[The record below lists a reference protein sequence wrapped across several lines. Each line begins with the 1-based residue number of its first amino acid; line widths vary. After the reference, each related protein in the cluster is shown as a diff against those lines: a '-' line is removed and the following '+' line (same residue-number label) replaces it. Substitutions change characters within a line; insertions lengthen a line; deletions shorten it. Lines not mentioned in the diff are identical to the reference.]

1 MLIHGYIF
9 FFHSLSLLATT
20 IILIDE
26 FVIISRRHHGM
37 PFGLS
42 LFVDGMIYCR
52 LSSCCEYKHKPG
64 HMIGGRSGHFRL
76 VMIEGGRQCYKC
88 ESKAAT
94 SVSKRRGDLFE
105 LVTSNVSTT
114 KQENN
119 QETQH
124 ENEVYMYIYI
134 YIYIYNIICM

>member
-1 MLIHGYIF
+1 
-9 FFHSLSLLATT
+9 
-20 IILIDE
+20 
-26 FVIISRRHHGM
+26 M
-37 PFGLS
+37 PLGLS
-42 LFVDGMIYCR
+42 LFVDGMINCR

-76 VMIEGGRQCYKC
+76 IMIEGGRQCYKC

-94 SVSKRRGDLFE
+94 SFSKRRGDSFE
-105 LVTSNVSTT
+105 LVTSSVSIT

-124 ENEVYMYIYI
+124 ENEVYMYIIIYVITYI
-134 YIYIYNIICM
+134 IIYTI